1 MPLAKQVRT
10 PGSYGDPLQDNGKVN
25 KVKKVKVT
33 PKKVTPK
40 KVGRPLKFRKKRECA
55 KRRDKYSEEDMLE
68 AMRLVREEELSIK
81 AASKYINSVKKNEVP
96 RMTLSDRL
104 KRPGENT
111 PLGRPQELS
120 RDVEEALVQ
129 CLEMCAEFQYP
140 LKKRDLQD
148 LVQSYC
154 VTNSVKTRW
163 ENNRPGYDWIR
174 SFKERWSHRVKVKKP
189 SNIKRSR
196 AKVSPDDIKGFFER
210 LKPNVEGVPPTHI
223 FNFDESPIK
232 DDPGAEDAFFAKGQK
247 YYEQVMNHSKVGYS
261 LMFCCNAAGEM
272 LPPMVI
278 YKSGTGILCKIWCNG
293 GPEGT
298 TYAANKSGWFD
309 MAMFTEWF
317 TEVGFYTFTII
328 EKTVL

>member
-1 MPLAKQVRT
+1 
-10 PGSYGDPLQDNGKVN
+10 
-25 KVKKVKVT
+25 
-33 PKKVTPK
+33 
-40 KVGRPLKFRKKRECA
+40 
-55 KRRDKYSEEDMLE
+55 MLE

-104 KRPGENT
+104 KRPGENP

>member
-1 MPLAKQVRT
+1 
-10 PGSYGDPLQDNGKVN
+10 
-25 KVKKVKVT
+25 
-33 PKKVTPK
+33 
-40 KVGRPLKFRKKRECA
+40 
-55 KRRDKYSEEDMLE
+55 
-68 AMRLVREEELSIK
+68 
-81 AASKYINSVKKNEVP
+81 
-96 RMTLSDRL
+96 
-104 KRPGENT
+104 
-111 PLGRPQELS
+111 
-120 RDVEEALVQ
+120 
-129 CLEMCAEFQYP
+129 
-140 LKKRDLQD
+140 
-148 LVQSYC
+148 
-154 VTNSVKTRW
+154 
-163 ENNRPGYDWIR
+163 
-174 SFKERWSHRVKVKKP
+174 VKVKKP